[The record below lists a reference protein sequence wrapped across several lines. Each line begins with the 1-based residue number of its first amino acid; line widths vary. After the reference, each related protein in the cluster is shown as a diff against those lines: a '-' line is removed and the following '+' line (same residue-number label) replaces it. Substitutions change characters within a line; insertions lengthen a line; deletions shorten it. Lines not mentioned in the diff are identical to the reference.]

1 MGGSTDVG
9 DVSYITPTAQI
20 TTCCQALG
28 TPGHSWQN
36 VVTSGSSIGSK
47 GMMLAARSMAM
58 AALDLETRPDV
69 LQAARAEFEEK
80 TKGKKYVSSLPG
92 GAVPH

>member
-1 MGGSTDVG
+1 MTVANVWELFIPLRVLDGLAVAA
-9 DVSYITPTAQI
+9 VWPAVM
-20 TTCCQALG
+20 ALISERVR
-28 TPGHSWQN
+28 PRD
-36 VVTSGSSIGSK
+36 K
-47 GMMLAARSMAM
+47 AMAL

-80 TKGKKYVSSLPG
+80 TKGQKYVSPLPE